1 MTGYS
6 RTQYDTVLP
15 WGTYRKGA
23 RETGAL
29 EHGAH
34 LQAYEYAVYT
44 RWHHV
49 HEDNTRTGGTIGGFS
64 TIAFGCLF
72 FGSKFGTWPSEA
84 NMCFANALDTRKT

>member
-72 FGSKFGTWPSEA
+72 FGSKFETWPSEA
-84 NMCFANALDTRKT
+84 NMCFANTLDTRKT